1 MSISFEEKNNGNAA
15 GGVCRRRRGYTL
27 LEVVIAG
34 SIFAMLAL
42 GFSAGLISAI
52 RTQQMAH
59 DLYIATTI
67 ARNHI
72 QRARTLPFNSV
83 HLIEEDYIPVDAEG
97 YFAQE
102 GIYRRTTTVT
112 NLSPSAVRMQV
123 DIFVPL
129 RRDPGYSDV
138 PVSLS
143 TILTER
149 DLIGNSI

>member
-1 MSISFEEKNNGNAA
+1 MRSCQKSFFEGDVTCSVFRHKG
-15 GGVCRRRRGYTL
+15 GYTL

-59 DLYIATTI
+59 DRYIATTI

-83 HLIEEDYIPVDAEG
+83 HLIAEDYIPVNEEG
-97 YFAQE
+97 YFSQS
-102 GIYRRTTTVT
+102 GKYRRTTSVT
-112 NLSPSAVRMQV
+112 NISATAVQMQV
-123 DIFVPL
+123 DVFVPL
-129 RRDPGYSDV
+129 RRDAGLSDV
-138 PVSLS
+138 PVSIT
-143 TILTER
+143 TILAER